1 VSIRHPERRRYSGRD
16 IWRDAV
22 PVALMALFVWA
33 VLIGTPSQNDLKR
46 VERID
51 RDTSRATAFRLCT
64 RGKADRAYAHARE
77 RGIPIAGLPKPP
89 PMKPP
94 ERRLRRMFSRLLMDP
109 HLLPILDCAPN
120 VEGHGARPLPIS
132 APPKG
137 CKAATAVGRCA
148 TQEAFVRAW
157 AARTLDGVNLGVC
170 PSSIIGGR
178 AEPDRC

>member
-46 VERID
+46 VERTD

-89 PMKPP
+89 PMKPA

-109 HLLPILDCAPN
+109 HLLPILDCDPN
-120 VEGHGARPLPIS
+120 ITGHGARPLTV
-132 APPKG
+132 AQ
-137 CKAATAVGRCA
+137 
-148 TQEAFVRAW
+148 QESYMRHW
-157 AARTLDGVNLGVC
+157 AARTLDGVDLGVC

-178 AEPDRC
+178 ADPDRC